1 MFHLEYGIFHG
12 IPRNI
17 PWNMKIQK
25 MEYSKKYG
33 KHVKTQLFWYM
44 EYSRNIP
51 KIGLNKNILYFFGIW
66 NIPEY
71 SKKNLS
77 QEKVLT
83 FWNIFCLQ
91 QVFFALIGIW
101 NIPIFTLNKIFV
113 CFLEYGIFHIL
124 PSTGFFTIFL
134 EYGIFQEYSK
144 KIVKHAKFPKFWN
157 MEYSMEYSW
166 NIPKNIKHA
175 AGA

>member
-1 MFHLEYGIFHG
+1 ML
-12 IPRNI
+12 
-17 PWNMKIQK
+17 K
-25 MEYSKKYG
+25 
-33 KHVKTQLFWYM
+33 
-44 EYSRNIP
+44 
-51 KIGLNKNILYFFGIW
+51 LNFFGIW
-66 NIPEY
+66 NIRGIFQKLVSTRIFHIFLEY
-71 SKKNLS
+71 GIFRNIPNKNLS

>member
-1 MFHLEYGIFHG
+1 ML
-12 IPRNI
+12 
-17 PWNMKIQK
+17 K
-25 MEYSKKYG
+25 
-33 KHVKTQLFWYM
+33 
-44 EYSRNIP
+44 
-51 KIGLNKNILYFFGIW
+51 LNFFGIW
-66 NIPEY
+66 NIPGIFQKLVSTRIFHIFLEY
-71 SKKNLS
+71 GIFRNIPKINLS

-83 FWNIFCLQ
+83 FGIFLAYNR
-91 QVFFALIGIW
+91 FFCALLGIW
-101 NIPIFTLNKIFV
+101 NIPIFTVNKIFF

-144 KIVKHAKFPKFWN
+144 KIVKHAKYPKFWN